1 MEHFP
6 LFFNNTWKFSVMDAW
21 RYVNLFPKHKITSKR
36 INTYSLSTN
45 HIYDDR
51 LIFQLNW
58 NVTNF
63 NEVLS
68 AFPSI
73 MEISRFFEHD
83 HITLNSYTLVSYSAQ
98 DSEAPTHEARELF
111 LKEFGLKQ
119 RQIPHDE
126 YEVLEVNE
134 RIKVSI
140 TDEEIHSLVNNY
152 KCFEDY
158 LKKTGRM

>member
-6 LFFNNTWKFSVMDAW
+6 LFLNHRWNFSVTDAW
-21 RYVNLFPKHKITSKR
+21 KYVNLFPKHKITSKR

-45 HIYDDR
+45 HIFEDR
-51 LIFQLNW
+51 LIIQFHW
-58 NVTNF
+58 NVASF
-63 NEVLS
+63 NVIS

-73 MEISRFFEHD
+73 KEISRNFEQEHL
-83 HITLNSYTLVSYSAQ
+83 TLNSYTLVSYSAQ

-111 LKEFGLKQ
+111 LKEFGSKQ
-119 RQIPHDE
+119 RQILDDE
-126 YEVLEVNE
+126 YEVLEVSE

-158 LKKTGRM
+158 LKKTGRI